1 MNNYPYLAE
10 NMPELIEPLY
20 LSLYETGEL
29 ENREKKLNEILK
41 SCQLC
46 PRKCKVNKLK
56 GEKGF
61 CRAGKNITFSLAQP
75 HFGEEP
81 ILTGEN
87 GSGTIFFTYCSL
99 RCVYCQNYEISQ
111 LGQGKKITPRELAK
125 IMINL
130 QNKRVHNI
138 NLVSPTHFIPQ
149 IIQALILAI
158 PQGFHLPLVYNTSGY
173 ERVEI
178 LKLLRGIIDIYLSD
192 MRYSDDKMAEKY
204 SGVLNYVH
212 YNRLA
217 IKEMFN
223 QVGNP
228 ILSGQGIIQRG
239 LIIRHLVLPNNI
251 AGSKNTFRFLA
262 KEISK
267 DVYVSLMAQ
276 YFPCFKA
283 KNYPLINR
291 PITHSEYQNVLDSF
305 HEERLRNGLKQ
316 DLNSARRE
324 FVPKFNQ

>member
-1 MNNYPYLAE
+1 
-10 NMPELIEPLY
+10 MPELIEPSY

-29 ENREKKLNEILK
+29 ENREKRLKEILK
-41 SCQLC
+41 SCEIC
-46 PRKCKVNKLK
+46 PRRCKVNRLK
-56 GEKGF
+56 NEKGF
-61 CRAGKNITFSLAQP
+61 CQAGKNIAFSLAQP

-99 RCVYCQNYEISQ
+99 CCVYCQNYEISQ
-111 LGQGKKITPRELAK
+111 LGQGKEITPRELAK

-138 NLVSPTHFIPQ
+138 NLVSPTHFVPQ

-158 PQGFHLPLVYNTSGY
+158 PRGFHLPLVYNTSGY

-204 SGVLNYVH
+204 SGVSNYVH

-228 ILSGQGIIQRG
+228 ILSNQDVIQRG
-239 LIIRHLVLPNNI
+239 LIIRHLVLPNDI

-262 KEISK
+262 EKVSQG
-267 DVYVSLMAQ
+267 VYVSLMAQ

-283 KNYPLINR
+283 KKYPLINR
-291 PITHSEYQNVLDSF
+291 PITHNEYQNVLDSF
-305 HEERLRNGLKQ
+305 HKEGLRNGLKQ
-316 DLNSARRE
+316 DLSSAHKE

>member
-1 MNNYPYLAE
+1 
-10 NMPELIEPLY
+10 MPELIELPY

-29 ENREKKLNEILK
+29 KNREKKLNEILK
-41 SCQLC
+41 NCQLC
-46 PRKCKVNKLK
+46 PRKCKVNRLK
-56 GEKGF
+56 NEKGF
-61 CRAGKNITFSLAQP
+61 CQAGKNITFSLAQP

-87 GSGTIFFTYCSL
+87 GSGTIFFTYCNL
-99 RCVYCQNYEISQ
+99 HCVYCQNYEISQ
-111 LGQGKKITPRELAK
+111 LGQGKEITPRELAK

-173 ERVEI
+173 ERAEI
-178 LKLLRGIIDIYLSD
+178 LKLLQGIIDIYLSD
-192 MRYSDDKMAEKY
+192 MRYSDDKIAEKY
-204 SGVLNYVH
+204 SGVSNYVH

-228 ILSGQGIIQRG
+228 ILSSQDVIQRG
-239 LIIRHLVLPNNI
+239 LIIRYLVLPNDI

-262 KEISK
+262 KKVSQ

-291 PITHSEYQNVLDSF
+291 PITHNEYQNVLDSF
-305 HEERLRNGLKQ
+305 HKKGLRNGLKQ
-316 DLNSARRE
+316 ELSSAKRE
-324 FVPKFNQ
+324 FVPKFKH